1 MKEYLEMEFMC
12 TLEENREENKDEH
25 EEEKL
30 ISSSSG
36 ALKSEN
42 WLLNLN

>member
-25 EEEKL
+25 EEE
-30 ISSSSG
+30 
-36 ALKSEN
+36 ETH
-42 WLLNLN
+42 LLEFRWFEK